1 MLIEGPDCHLVVC
14 WITVLIEHGENP
26 MAQPDLLAHEKR
38 QVVSHAERCQLCRRR
53 LHRSGREDVL
63 DILHYRLAQQG

>member
-1 MLIEGPDCHLVVC
+1 
-14 WITVLIEHGENP
+14 